1 MSNTQFQI
9 DPIGIDD
16 ELEIEVLPIEEVDKP
31 TDIDDEITDDTD
43 DGFFDSDDDSDNNSD
58 DSDDDSDEEE
68 KPVVKKAIKP
78 KTEKRVNFNDEIIRR
93 KPSIGNMYK
102 AKNFSIE
109 IVAKRGNKYDCKVL
123 SVIPPSRREKGEI
136 FEAEEIAFYS
146 EYYEYAGTTK

>member
-16 ELEIEVLPIEEVDKP
+16 ELEIEVLPIEEVEKP
-31 TDIDDEITDDTD
+31 TDIDDEIVNETE
-43 DGFFDSDDDSDNNSD
+43 DGFFDSDDSD
-58 DSDDDSDEEE
+58 DSDVEKDDDSDEEE
-68 KPVVKKAIKP
+68 KPVVKKTIKP